1 METIRFFMYIFTIL
15 IKATLRKAS
24 VWLKENDRLF
34 QMKQAVIFYIGMWKS
49 PEQSDI
55 FKFSFSSAR

>member
-1 METIRFFMYIFTIL
+1 ML